1 MGTTDWLKWIRV
13 MFEGAIYSYCRK
25 QYLVLFERAL
35 SFQKGF
41 SLAKQLINVMIHFQK
56 SLHMK
61 RSYNLMFYPHT
72 LHSDFFN
79 HSFYMAFSL
88 NHLRP
93 TQPDEPARNGSFVR
107 LKFIMAGS

>member
-1 MGTTDWLKWIRV
+1 MGTTDWLKWVRV
-13 MFEGAIYSYCRK
+13 MFEGAIYSYHRT

-41 SLAKQLINVMIHFQK
+41 SLAKQLFNVMIHFQK

-61 RSYNLMFYPHT
+61 WSYNLMFHPHT
-72 LHSDFFN
+72 LHSDFSN
-79 HSFYMAFSL
+79 HSFYMAFSP
-88 NHLRP
+88 NHLWP
-93 TQPDEPARNGSFVR
+93 TQPDEPAQNGSFVR